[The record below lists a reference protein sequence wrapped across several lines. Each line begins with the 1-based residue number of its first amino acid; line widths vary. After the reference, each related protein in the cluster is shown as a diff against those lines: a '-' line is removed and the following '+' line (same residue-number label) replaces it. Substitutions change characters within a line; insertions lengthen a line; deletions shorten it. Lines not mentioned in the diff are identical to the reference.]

1 MYYYIKICKLV
12 VESEQND
19 YFSKNDLYV
28 KINYIQDNKVKFRKT
43 QVVYNNNKP
52 IWNEIFLLECIPNKL
67 EILLFE
73 KGKFMDK
80 LLYSTKLDKINNVK
94 KITINKIE
102 LYHGSINIENKEKID
117 KLVNEID
124 KLKIESENKD
134 IFINKLTTEK
144 DNTIIDYKNK
154 ITKLQ
159 LKNSVL
165 NEQIENKIEIIN
177 NIKKIIN

>member
-12 VESEQND
+12 NESKQND

-28 KINYIQDNKVKFRKT
+28 KINYIQDNKVKSRKT

-52 IWNEIFLLECIPNKL
+52 IWNEIFLLECIPNEL

-80 LLYSTKLDKINNVK
+80 LLESKKINKINNVQ
-94 KITINKIE
+94 KIVLNKIE
-102 LYHGSINIENKEKID
+102 LYHGSINIENKEEKDKII
-117 KLVNEID
+117 NEKD
-124 KLKIESENKD
+124 KLKKELENKD
-134 IFINKLTTEK
+134 IFITKLSKEK
-144 DNTIIDYKNK
+144 DKTIIDYKNK
-154 ITKLQ
+154 ITQLQ
-159 LKNSVL
+159 LKNLVL
-165 NEQIENKIEIIN
+165 NEQIENKNEIIN